1 MGNHHNL
8 LRLLLMG
15 CALSTAVC
23 LPVQAAGSGVIVIQ
37 RDVQPRPAVRP
48 TGTPDPHPMT
58 VNANESKRVVGQT
71 NNNEL
76 SDGDF
81 ARVAS
86 GSSLVTRL
94 LAPDNSGTVR
104 GIGAAQQV
112 RLPGMGGGSGAG
124 SGGGNSI
131 SNQVNQNV
139 QRGMA
144 PLQILTGGR

>member
-1 MGNHHNL
+1 MGNQNNNL

-15 CALSTAVC
+15 CALSATFC
-23 LPVQAAGSGVIVIQ
+23 LPVQAAGNGVIVLQ

-48 TGTPDPHPMT
+48 TGTPDPHPTT
-58 VNANESKRVVGQT
+58 VNANASKRILGQT
-71 NNNEL
+71 NNEL

-94 LAPDNSGTVR
+94 LTPDNSGTVR
-104 GIGAAQQV
+104 GLGAAQQV
-112 RLPGMGGGSGAG
+112 RLPGMAGGSGAG